1 MKLETCVCSPS
12 TKPDEKGH
20 QVSILSRFRNRLE
33 RIGRTRRVLSLID
46 NTIGRWTRRKV
57 DALAAMTSEAYIS
70 CELAKM
76 RPIASLPVAVFR
88 KRDGVREEVYHPL
101 GTLLTRKWN
110 PFTTAM
116 QGLRWLLFRK
126 DTYGT
131 AYVRVEWRGGNPVAL
146 WQLNCHVEQLHDGDV
161 PVFHVDGDDFTER
174 GTYLAH
180 EILVFKAAVSKNGFE
195 GCSIMEIASHSLGL
209 SIDIEEYYAA
219 VLNNGSHFGGY
230 LETDADLTLAEK
242 REIAESLK
250 GSSGILEAG
259 KVRIFDKGL
268 KYKQVQQTMGELNLI
283 EQERWVLQRMCG
295 VTSVPPQ
302 EVFELSN
309 NTYSNAE
316 QGAINFVQKT
326 IVPEVADLERVF
338 QQVLDDSGRP
348 DCYVKFNV
356 AGLLRGDF
364 ETQQRGYQ
372 IGVFTGYYT
381 RADIRMWEDLKPIPG
396 LEKPVIPVNYALID
410 SDGNAVTVGS
420 ESPADAMAL
429 LVNDAKQRI
438 SNRVR
443 RDGDT
448 EGTRKFALDAL
459 TPIANACA
467 LARVPFDIDQAIKE
481 VFDADL

>member
-1 MKLETCVCSPS
+1 MSFLKRIT
-12 TKPDEKGH
+12 
-20 QVSILSRFRNRLE
+20 NRLAT
-33 RIGRTRRVLSLID
+33 IGRKTRVLSLLD
-46 NTIGRWTRRKV
+46 LKFGGWRNRKLN
-57 DALAAMTSEAYIS
+57 ALAAMTSEAYIS

-76 RPIASLPVAVFR
+76 RPIASLPVAVYR
-88 KRDGVREEVYHPL
+88 KRDGVREEVDHPL
-101 GTLLTRKWN
+101 NALLSGRWN
-110 PFTTAM
+110 PFITSM
-116 QGLRWLLFRK
+116 QGLRWLIFRR

-131 AYVRVEWRGGNPVAL
+131 AYVRVEWAGRYPVAL
-146 WQLNCHVEQLHDGDV
+146 WPLNCTVEQLHDGTR
-161 PVFHVDGDDFTER
+161 PVFRVDGDDFTEA
-174 GTYLAH
+174 GNYLSH
-180 EILVFKAAVSKNGFE
+180 EILVFKAAVSKDGFH

-209 SIDIEEYYAA
+209 SIDIEEYYGA

-242 REIAESLK
+242 QEIAESLR
-250 GSSGILEAG
+250 GGSGILEAG

-268 KYKQVQQTMGELNLI
+268 KYRQVQQTMGELNLI

-326 IVPEVADLERVF
+326 IVPEVADLERIF
-338 QQVLDDSGRP
+338 HQVLSDSGHP
-348 DCYVKFNV
+348 DYYVKFSV

-381 RADIRMWEDLKPIPG
+381 RADVRAWEDMKPIPG
-396 LEKPVIPVNYALID
+396 LEKPIIPVNYAIVG

-420 ESPADAMAL
+420 ESPEAAMR
-429 LVNDAKQRI
+429 VMVDDAKGRI
-438 SNRVR
+438 AARVR

-448 EGTRKFALDAL
+448 EGTRKFATDAL
-459 TPIANACA
+459 TPIANACI
-467 LARVPFDIDQAIKE
+467 LARVPFDITATIQE
-481 VFDADL
+481 VFDAVQ